1 MHTLYF
7 VKLKAEN
14 SKEARRKA
22 YNLLEENNF
31 ATDSQGFY
39 GSSKADWYV
48 VGGRWSGLFTDKK
61 ETEELIKPLLEK
73 ELKERPD
80 LLNYLYINDHS
91 VSKELKEQ
99 IDTIS
104 IKKTG
109 LPYFRCTYDNDGYED
124 DAVLITKEILEKL
137 TSEQYNNTEIAD
149 VNEDEYIE
157 EEYTCDKLTDESIGD
172 WLVIIDY
179 HN

>member
-31 ATDSQGFY
+31 ATDNQGFY

-109 LPYFRCTYDNDGYED
+109 LP
-124 DAVLITKEILEKL
+124 
-137 TSEQYNNTEIAD
+137 
-149 VNEDEYIE
+149 
-157 EEYTCDKLTDESIGD
+157 
-172 WLVIIDY
+172 
-179 HN
+179 

>member
-7 VKLKAEN
+7 VKLKAET
-14 SKEARRKA
+14 SEEARRTA
-22 YNLLEENNF
+22 NRLLDENNF
-31 ATDSQGFY
+31 ATDNQGFY

-80 LLNYLYINDHS
+80 LLDYLYINSHI
-91 VSKELKEQ
+91 VSKELKDQ
-99 IDTIS
+99 IDAIS
-104 IKKTG
+104 TKKIG
-109 LPYFRCTYDNDGYED
+109 LPYFRNSYDNYED

-137 TSEQYNNTEIAD
+137 HSEEYNNTEIAD
-149 VNEDEYIE
+149 VSEDEYIE
-157 EEYTCDKLTDESIGD
+157 EEYTCDKLTDKNIGE

>member
-14 SKEARRKA
+14 SEEARRTA

-31 ATDSQGFY
+31 AQGFY

-48 VGGRWSGLFTDKK
+48 VGGRWSGLFTNKK

-80 LLNYLYINDHS
+80 LLSYLSINSHI
-91 VSKELKEQ
+91 VSKELKDQ
-99 IDTIS
+99 IDAIS
-104 IKKTG
+104 TEKTG
-109 LPYFRCTYDNDGYED
+109 LVYFRNSYNSYED

-137 TSEQYNNTEIAD
+137 HNEEYNNIEIAD

-157 EEYTCDKLTDESIGD
+157 EEYTCDKLTDKNIGE